1 MNTQAIKELLY
12 KIADDQLILGH
23 RNSEWTGLGPIL
35 EEDIAFCSM
44 AQDKI
49 GQSLA
54 IYTILQELGEPD
66 PDTSAFLREEKLFK
80 NCQYVEMPIGEFD
93 FSIVRHFLFDN
104 AEAIRFKYLADST
117 FTPLANLS
125 KKIKGELKYH
135 TMHANTWIKRLGNSS
150 KESIDRIQKA
160 LIDNWGM
167 ALGMFEVSPYEEELI
182 QKKIFVGEKVIINE
196 WYESISAILAD
207 TELTIPDL
215 DSSKPV
221 IGGRLGIHTE
231 FLTKL
236 LEEMSEVIR
245 IDPEAEW

>member
-12 KIADDQLILGH
+12 KIGDDQLILGH

-54 IYTILQELGEPD
+54 IYTILQELGEVD
-66 PDTSAFLREEKLFK
+66 PDTNAFLREVKLFK

-104 AEAIRFKYLADST
+104 AEAVRFKYLADSS
-117 FTPLANLS
+117 FIPLSNLS

-135 TMHANTWIKRLGNSS
+135 TMHANTWMKRLGNGS
-150 KESIDRIQKA
+150 KEAIERVQKA
-160 LIDNWGM
+160 LNDSWSL
-167 ALGMFEVSPYEEELI
+167 ALGIFEESPYEDELI
-182 QKKIFVGEKVIINE
+182 QEKVFVGEKVIMQE
-196 WYESISAILAD
+196 WYDNIAAILED
-207 TELTIPDL
+207 TQLTLPELNST
-215 DSSKPV
+215 KPLM
-221 IGGRLGIHTE
+221 GGRQGAHTDS
-231 FLTKL
+231 LIKL

-245 IDPEAEW
+245 LDPEAEW